1 MTTQLSL
8 ILTPALEQP
17 GSTLAGYTE
26 DLTRALLDTAPRG
39 CRVVGQ
45 VAAAPQEEIDA
56 LTARLHGIG
65 RIQRAS
71 LGRREL
77 AAAWRVGARGDAT
90 GMVHTTDLVAP
101 LRRRDRG
108 GDGGQVVVTAHHAWA
123 FSDPG
128 RLGAA
133 GAARSRSLL
142 RRAAKYADALVVP
155 THALAEELARYV
167 AFGDRVRVIPSA
179 APTATRVPVD
189 ADWRAGTLGLPE
201 RYFVTDLAEAPSDR
215 LDLVLQIAELLP
227 EGTALVLLGLEPS
240 ADTVALL
247 EPLGDRVQ
255 LPAVAGG
262 ADRAVVID
270 RALAY
275 LHVGASGDGLT
286 LLEAC
291 ALHTPLVHDADP
303 VALELAGDAGY
314 RIPTPS
320 DDTVAEIAA
329 ALGALGEDPLR
340 LERHAIAAAD
350 RSASFTWADSA
361 ERVWALHA
369 EL

>member
-1 MTTQLSL
+1 MTTQLTL
-8 ILTPALEQP
+8 ILTPALELPGQP
-17 GSTLAGYTE
+17 LASYTE
-26 DLTRALLDTAPRG
+26 DLARGLLDTAPRG

-45 VAAAPQEEIDA
+45 VAALPQDEIDA
-56 LTARLHGIG
+56 LGIRLHGIG
-65 RIQRAS
+65 RIQRAG

-101 LRRRDRG
+101 LRRRDRSG
-108 GDGGQVVVTAHHAWA
+108 EAGQVVVTAHHAWA

-155 THALAEELARYV
+155 THALAEELAHYV
-167 AFGDRVRVIPSA
+167 SFGDRVRVIPSA
-179 APTATRVPVD
+179 APSTTRVPVD
-189 ADWRAGTLGLPE
+189 AEWRAGTLGLPE
-201 RYFVTDLAEAPSDR
+201 RYFITDLAEAPSDR
-215 LDLVLQIAELLP
+215 LDLVLQIAERLP
-227 EGTALVLLGLEPS
+227 EGTALVILGLDPTP
-240 ADTVALL
+240 DTAALL
-247 EPLGDRVQ
+247 EPLGERVHV
-255 LPAVAGG
+255 PPVAGG
-262 ADRAVVID
+262 ADRAVALD

-275 LHVGASGDGLT
+275 LHVGSSGDGFA
-286 LLEAC
+286 LLEAL
-291 ALHTPLVHDADP
+291 ALSTPVVHDDDP
-303 VALELAGDAGY
+303 VALELVGDAGY
-314 RIPTPS
+314 RIPAPS
-320 DDTVAEIAA
+320 DETVAEIAE

-340 LERHAIAAAD
+340 LDRHAIAAAD